1 MRAGDVFLVSAA
13 LLNPKGDDMA
23 DAGAQKSKTGDVD
36 EKGKIKEE
44 VSELQDQV
52 VEDVKADV
60 KEHEEDR
67 SEADRDQ
74 QQDLNQGMDTGTHDT
89 ERTGINW
96 GEDYRAR
103 PGSEHKILRGDTPDE
118 PAKK

>member
-1 MRAGDVFLVSAA
+1 VIVA
-13 LLNPKGDDMA
+13 LLNLKGDDMA

-36 EKGKIKEE
+36 AKGKTKEE
-44 VSELQDQV
+44 VNELVENQV
-52 VEDVKADV
+52 ENLESDV
-60 KEHEEDR
+60 KEREEDR

-96 GEDYRAR
+96 GDDYKVR
-103 PGSEHKILRGDTPDE
+103 PGSDHKILRGDTPDP